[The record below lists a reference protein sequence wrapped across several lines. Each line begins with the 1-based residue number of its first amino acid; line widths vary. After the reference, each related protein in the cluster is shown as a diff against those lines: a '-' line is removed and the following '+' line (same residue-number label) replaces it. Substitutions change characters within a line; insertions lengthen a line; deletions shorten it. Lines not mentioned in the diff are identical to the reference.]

1 LTAQRIDFASRV
13 DSGNREPGRFKQGE
27 HIMFDI
33 TTLVDYARQNDCSD
47 LHITSHQPPTFRKLG
62 ELFIGPFEGTRED
75 YRALI
80 LSLLNGFQTE
90 ELQLGKDLD
99 FSFEDRNGYRYRVNV
114 YHQQKELAAAIRIL
128 RDDIPTL
135 EDLHLPAA
143 ITTLSEQPRGIV
155 LVTGPTG
162 SGKSTTLAAMIDYI
176 NERRKAHVIT
186 IEDPIEYVHRSKN
199 CLVHQRELH
208 RDVPSFSDALRSAMR
223 EDPDVILVGEMRDYE
238 TISAAVTAAETGH
251 LVFSTLHT
259 TGAAQTLDRIVD
271 VYPSH
276 SQGMIRSQLSG
287 VLRGVITQ
295 ALIPRA
301 DRSGRIAATEILV
314 GTDAVLNLIREGKY
328 HQLSSTMQSGA
339 ASGMHTLAGDLAD
352 MVRKGLITETD
363 AQERVNNKAELAQYL
378 GF

>member
-1 LTAQRIDFASRV
+1 
-13 DSGNREPGRFKQGE
+13 
-27 HIMFDI
+27 MFDI
-33 TTLVDYARQNDCSD
+33 TTLVGYARQNDCSD

-99 FSFEDRNGYRYRVNV
+99 FSFEDANGHRYRVNV
-114 YHQQKELAAAIRIL
+114 YHQQNELAAAIRIL
-128 RDDIPTL
+128 RNDIPTL
-135 EDLHLPAA
+135 ADLQLPPV
-143 ITTLSEQPRGIV
+143 ITNLAQQPRGIV

-162 SGKSTTLAAMIDYI
+162 SGKSTTLAAMIDHI
-176 NERRKAHVIT
+176 NESRRAHIIT
-186 IEDPIEYVHRSKN
+186 IEDPIEYVHKSKN

-208 RDVPSFSDALRSAMR
+208 RDVASFSDALRSAMR

-276 SQGMIRSQLSG
+276 SQGMIRSQLAG

-295 ALIPRA
+295 TLIPRT

-328 HQLSSTMQSGA
+328 HQISSTMQSGA
-339 ASGMHTLAGDLAD
+339 AVGMHTLAGDLAD

>member
-1 LTAQRIDFASRV
+1 
-13 DSGNREPGRFKQGE
+13 
-27 HIMFDI
+27 MDI
-33 TTLVDYARQNDCSD
+33 GMLVSYARANDCSD
-47 LHITSHQPPTFRKLG
+47 IHITSHQPPTFRRLG
-62 ELFIGPFEGTRED
+62 ELFVGPFEGGLEE

-80 LSLLNGFQTE
+80 LSLLNGFQQE
-90 ELQLGKDLD
+90 ELQRGKDLD
-99 FSFEDRNGYRYRVNV
+99 FSFQDADGHRYRVNV
-114 YHQQKELAAAIRIL
+114 YRQQAQLASAIRVL
-128 RDDIPTL
+128 RSDIPTL
-135 EDLHLPAA
+135 ESLALPAA
-143 ITTLSEQPRGIV
+143 ITWLAEQPRGIV

-176 NERRKAHVIT
+176 NEKRRAHVLT

-208 RDVPSFSDALRSAMR
+208 RDVASFSDALRSAMR

-287 VLRGVITQ
+287 VLRGVVTQ
-295 ALIPRA
+295 TLVPRA
-301 DRSGRIAATEILV
+301 DRGGRIAATEILV

-328 HQLSSTMQSGA
+328 HQLGSTMQSGA

-352 MVRKGLITETD
+352 MVRKGLITEAD
-363 AQERVNNKAELAQYL
+363 ATERVNNKAELAQYL

>member
-1 LTAQRIDFASRV
+1 
-13 DSGNREPGRFKQGE
+13 
-27 HIMFDI
+27 MFTI
-33 TTLVDYARQNDCSD
+33 ATLVDYARQNDCSD

-62 ELFIGPFEGTRED
+62 ELFVGPFEGTRED

-99 FSFEDRNGYRYRVNV
+99 FSFEDSNGYRYRVNV

-128 RDDIPTL
+128 RNDIPTL

-176 NERRKAHVIT
+176 NERRKAHIIT

-339 ASGMHTLAGDLAD
+339 AVGMHTLAGDLAD